1 MRTSFLLL
9 LTGLFIAGCATTPP
23 PAPAVSSEPTST
35 QASAADEVKREG
47 QAIAAVDLEKSV
59 FFASG
64 EAEVDAQGKAVLRQH
79 ADRLKANPKQRVLL
93 VGYTDDRGSSAF
105 NIAVADMRVNAVHK
119 VLREYGVPQKQLRRY
134 SAGGEKNSSACR
146 SDECRRLMRRVELVY
161 DVK

>member
-1 MRTSFLLL
+1 MRSSFIVLLM
-9 LTGLFIAGCATTPP
+9 GLFIAGCATSLPP
-23 PAPAVSSEPTST
+23 PSAKTEVPVSSQP
-35 QASAADEVKREG
+35 SAAEEAKREG
-47 QAIAAVDLEKSV
+47 EAIAEVDLDKSI
-59 FFASG
+59 FFATG
-64 EAEVDAQGKAVLRQH
+64 EAEVDAKGKAVLRQH

-146 SDECRRLMRRVELVY
+146 SDECRRLMRRVELNY
-161 DVK
+161 DPK